1 MPHTL
6 IPEPLNGQLF
16 EFEGKKKRKGMK
28 IKKCIPVNVKVA
40 DAPVADVSVEVPSK
54 SPAAPPLIQ
63 LELGEKKT
71 SWLRSSI

>member
-6 IPEPLNGQLF
+6 IPVPLDGQLF
-16 EFEGKKKRKGMK
+16 ELGGGKKKGKEG
-28 IKKCIPVNVKVA
+28 KCIPVNVKVA

-71 SWLRSSI
+71 SLLRSSI